1 MDFIIVSSYFYKFYT
16 KFNCLLFKSPC
27 MLLLKLKKP
36 MLTARTVGI
45 GNKIIV
51 YAIKDSHSNITNIRS
66 ILNWKSE
73 IIP

>member
-1 MDFIIVSSYFYKFYT
+1 
-16 KFNCLLFKSPC
+16 

-45 GNKIIV
+45 GNKITV

>member
-1 MDFIIVSSYFYKFYT
+1 
-16 KFNCLLFKSPC
+16 

-51 YAIKDSHSNITNIRS
+51 YAIKDSHSNITNILS